1 LSSKITREWNEKPSI
16 ISKFGDRLSTYKL
29 PLKDKIIQNVYRL
42 KIQKKKIEEL
52 TVKMQRYDK
61 ELLDR
66 CIKAKIS
73 HDKPRATM
81 YANECAEVRKIA
93 KLTLTSHLILEQTI
107 LRLETIQQFGDIA
120 SVISPIPQLIHT
132 IKSKISGIMPEAS
145 CELMDICNEL
155 NDIIIQFGDISTPTN
170 HQNNIEAKTILKEAN
185 IIANKEIDNNF
196 PEIPIQTL
204 EVERESYS
212 LLRKGTKLE
221 S

>member
-1 LSSKITREWNEKPSI
+1 
-16 ISKFGDRLSTYKL
+16 
-29 PLKDKIIQNVYRL
+29 
-42 KIQKKKIEEL
+42 
-52 TVKMQRYDK
+52 MQRYDK

-73 HDKPRATM
+73 HDKSRATI

-155 NDIIIQFGDISTPTN
+155 NDVIIQFGDITTPIDS
-170 HQNNIEAKTILKEAN
+170 QNNVEAKTILKEAK
-185 IIANKEIDNNF
+185 IIANQEIDKNF
-196 PEIPIQTL
+196 PEIPIQSL
-204 EVERESYS
+204 EVERESY
-212 LLRKGTKLE
+212 
-221 S
+221 